1 MGAPSRRDW
10 RSPAGSGLLPS
21 WTFGHLAVSVR
32 EWTAYCQDPVIL
44 FTVWTSLM
52 RRVLCLTGLAD
63 GQAIVVTQLSASD
76 LTKDYRSDASI
87 DFVSYIQNPATS
99 RDMVERL
106 LYKRSGRFQLLLW
119 GIFFIKRM
127 LNMLWTQL
135 DWQPVVPWKK
145 VYFEFVLIFSGF
157 MATVLPFLWC
167 PLAMYQCPA
176 LLSLPIQTVWDLLPR
191 ATGQCCCTGIQVCV
205 SENQIG
211 LIEIVLALNWKY
223 KNMMYQVTWLWEK

>member
-1 MGAPSRRDW
+1 MGAPLRRDW
-10 RSPAGSGLLPS
+10 RSPAGRGLLPS

-106 LYKRSGRFQLLLW
+106 LYKRSGRFQLLLS
-119 GIFFIKRM
+119 GIFFYQKNAEYVVNTIGLTASSPMKESVLWIC
-127 LNMLWTQL
+127 LNIFRFYGHSFAFSLVPLGNVPMPG
-135 DWQPVVPWKK
+135 PVVITYPDSVGPVTTGNRTMLLHWNPGLWVWKSNRINR
-145 VYFEFVLIFSGF
+145 YCAS
-157 MATVLPFLWC
+157 T
-167 PLAMYQCPA
+167 
-176 LLSLPIQTVWDLLPR
+176 
-191 ATGQCCCTGIQVCV
+191 
-205 SENQIG
+205 
-211 LIEIVLALNWKY
+211 
-223 KNMMYQVTWLWEK
+223 